1 MKEIFLK
8 KDLVTEST
16 LTQDGVLTYIALRT
30 IYNTNNTVDYIS
42 VNRLVFTLIGE
53 NDCEKALSDALQR
66 GIYELDG
73 KEYISIRKNLST
85 TKSSE
90 FIVDLSKLHLDT
102 SKDIFVIVYDDE
114 IYKLLTCKEL
124 MYKRIKMVK
133 YFVALISTFD
143 NSKRMVVLQDMPNLQ
158 GKIGHMKQSYIA
170 AQADNSERTCQRYN
184 EILVDMK
191 MIYVYKSDDYICH
204 ENESG
209 NNSLVQISNCYSRYS
224 DREICEQYASNYD
237 NFYGTEHQIVIAKK
251 KKAQAN
257 KNRGLAQIY
266 VQICSGNTDYSKEK
280 IIEVYKY
287 ISNMNK
293 SIQDDID
300 EKYQEEYYQRK
311 GVLTYSDKA
320 YVEKL
325 KGKLRDVSIFEQF
338 DFLKEEYFTREA
350 GDNWGEPI
358 DFSIEEMLD
367 MPIECEVQSAPC
379 INESHDNSNHGIFC
393 VTGKDLAPIDIDNM
407 F

>member
-1 MKEIFLK
+1 MKEIFLNK
-8 KDLVTEST
+8 NLVTESK

-53 NDCEKALSDALQR
+53 NDCEKALYDALQR

-73 KEYISIRKNLST
+73 KEHISIRKNLST

-102 SKDIFVIVYDDE
+102 SKDTFVIVYDDE

-133 YFVALISTFD
+133 YFVSLISTFD
-143 NSKRMVVLQDMPNLQ
+143 NSKSMAVLEGMPNLQ
-158 GKIGHMKQSYIA
+158 GKIGHMKQGYIA

-191 MIYVYKSDDYICH
+191 MIYVYKSDDYICL
-204 ENESG
+204 ENKSG
-209 NNSLVQISNCYSRYS
+209 NNSLVQITNCYSRYT
-224 DREICEQYASNYD
+224 DREVCRQYESNYE
-237 NFYGTEHQIVIAKK
+237 NFYGTEHKIIIAKK
-251 KKAQAN
+251 KKTQAN

-293 SIQDDID
+293 SIQDNIG
-300 EKYQEEYYQRK
+300 EKYQQEYYQRK
-311 GVLTYSDKA
+311 GELSYSDKV

-325 KGKLRDVSIFEQF
+325 KDKLREVSIFEQF
-338 DFLKEEYFTREA
+338 DFLKEEHFPKE
-350 GDNWGEPI
+350 DDDSWGEPI

-367 MPIECEVQSAPC
+367 MPTMDE
-379 INESHDNSNHGIFC
+379 
-393 VTGKDLAPIDIDNM
+393 
-407 F
+407 

>member
-1 MKEIFLK
+1 MREIFLNK
-8 KDLVTEST
+8 ELVTENK
-16 LTQDGVLTYIALRT
+16 LTQDGVLAYIALRI

-53 NDCEKALSDALQR
+53 NDCEKSLYDALQR

-73 KEYISIRKNLST
+73 KEHISIRKDLST

-90 FIVDLSKLHLDT
+90 FIMDLSKLHLDT
-102 SKDIFVIVYDDE
+102 SKETFVIVYNDE

-143 NSKRMVVLQDMPNLQ
+143 NSKGMAVLENMPNLQ
-158 GKIGHMKQSYIA
+158 GKIGHMTQSYIST
-170 AQADNSERTCQRYN
+170 QADNSERTCQRYN
-184 EILVDMK
+184 AILVDMK
-191 MIYVYKSDDYICH
+191 MIYVYKSDDYICL

-209 NNSLVQISNCYSRYS
+209 NNSLVQINNCYSRYS
-224 DREICEQYASNYD
+224 DREVCKQYASNYE
-237 NFYGTEHQIVIAKK
+237 NFYGTEHKIVIAKK
-251 KKAQAN
+251 KKTQAN

-266 VQICSGNTDYSKEK
+266 VQICNGNTDYSKEK

-293 SIQDDID
+293 SIQDQID
-300 EKYQEEYYQRK
+300 EKYQQEYYQRK
-311 GVLTYSDKA
+311 GALSYSDKA

-325 KGKLRDVSIFEQF
+325 EGKLREVSIFEQF
-338 DFLKEEYFTREA
+338 DFLNEENPTQNFVENT
-350 GDNWGEPI
+350 DDWGEPDPI
-358 DFSIEEMLD
+358 SWEDDTFVTDNDISTLLEDEEF
-367 MPIECEVQSAPC
+367 A
-379 INESHDNSNHGIFC
+379 
-393 VTGKDLAPIDIDNM
+393 DL

>member
-1 MKEIFLK
+1 MKEIFLN

-16 LTQDGVLTYIALRT
+16 LTQDGVLAYIALRT

-53 NDCEKALSDALQR
+53 NDSEKALTDALQR
-66 GIYELDG
+66 GIYELDS
-73 KEYISIRKNLST
+73 KEHISIRKNLST
-85 TKSSE
+85 SKSSE

-102 SKDIFVIVYDDE
+102 GKDIFVIVYDDE

-143 NSKRMVVLQDMPNLQ
+143 NSKGMAVLTNMPNLQ

-170 AQADNSERTCQRYN
+170 TQADNSERTCQRYN
-184 EILVDMK
+184 EILSDMK
-191 MIYVYKSDDYICH
+191 MIYVYKSNDYICH

-224 DREICEQYASNYD
+224 DKEICEQYAFSYD
-237 NFYGTEHQIVIAKK
+237 NFYGTEHKIVIAKK

-266 VQICSGNTDYSKEK
+266 VQICTGNTDYSKEK

-287 ISNMNK
+287 ICNMNK

-300 EKYQEEYYQRK
+300 EKYEQEYYQQK
-311 GVLTYSDKA
+311 GKLTYSDEA

-325 KGKLRDVSIFEQF
+325 KEKLRDVSIFDQF
-338 DFLKEEYFTREA
+338 DFISNLQSEGSKD
-350 GDNWGEPI
+350 DNWGEVI
-358 DFSIEEMLD
+358 DFSVEEMLD
-367 MPIECEVQSAPC
+367 MPVMGEESNEPSNIFN
-379 INESHDNSNHGIFC
+379 NESHGENNREPF
-393 VTGKDLAPIDIDNM
+393 LYY
-407 F
+407 